1 MESCCVPLDHAPLQ
15 IAFPHTA
22 VLGRLGSSTVYR
34 NVKQYADAQISPGIL
49 AFRIG
54 ELNTYRSSL

>member
-1 MESCCVPLDHAPLQ
+1 MIFLQ

-22 VLGRLGSSTVYR
+22 VLGQLGSSTVFR
-34 NVKQYADAQISPGIL
+34 NIRQYPDAQICPGVL

-54 ELNTYRSSL
+54 KISIWVNIATQVNGVA

>member
-1 MESCCVPLDHAPLQ
+1 MMMLFQ

-22 VLGRLGSSTVYR
+22 VLGQLPGASTVYR
-34 NVKQYADAQISPGIL
+34 NVKQYPDAQLCPGIL

-54 ELNTYRSSL
+54 KTHENLL